1 MIIPS
6 ANRLSAVST
15 YYFAR
20 KLAQIDSLNNDG
32 GLPVINLGIGSPDL
46 SPASEVVNTLITVSQ
61 QKDAHKYQP
70 YKGIGVLRDA
80 FSHWYQAHFGISIKG
95 SDEILPLIGSKEGV
109 MHISMAFINPGDE
122 VLVPDP
128 GYPSYSMCT
137 LLAGGIPVAMP
148 LVKSLGWKPDLD
160 ALRKKDLSK
169 VKMMWINYP
178 NMPTGATADPEFF
191 EELVGF
197 ATEHQILICH
207 DNPYVFLLNDH
218 PISIFNAPGAKDCA
232 VELISLSKCYNMAG
246 WRVGAVAGKKPY
258 IDAIMTY
265 RSNMDSGMFR
275 PVQEAAVTALGL
287 GKDWIRSLNAVYLK
301 RREIA
306 CSLYSQLDLEFDR
319 DGAGLFLWGRI
330 KGGYSSA
337 EAYSEYLLNT
347 HRVFITPGHIFGT
360 NGEHYLRASLCSP
373 EEDFI
378 EAINRIGKSVE
389 NIYDSMA
396 IKTNGE

>member
-6 ANRLSAVST
+6 ANRLNAVST

-46 SPASEVVNTLITVSQ
+46 APAPEVVSTLISVSQ
-61 QKDAHKYQP
+61 HIDAHKYQP
-70 YKGIGVLRDA
+70 YKGIKALRDA
-80 FSHWYQAHFGISIKG
+80 FSQWYKTHFGISI
-95 SDEILPLIGSKEGV
+95 SSPDEILPLIGSKEGV

-137 LLAGGIPVAMP
+137 LLTGGVPVAMP
-148 LVKSLGWKPDLD
+148 LVKSHGWKPDLD

-178 NMPTGATADPEFF
+178 NMPTGAKADLGFF
-191 EELVGF
+191 EDLVGF

-265 RSNMDSGMFR
+265 RSNMDSGMFK

-287 GKDWIRSLNAVYLK
+287 GKDWIRSLNSIYFK
-301 RREIA
+301 RRA
-306 CSLYSQLDLEFDR
+306 MASSLFSELDLEFDR

-330 KGGYSSA
+330 KDSYSSA

-347 HRVFITPGHIFGT
+347 YRVFITPGHIFGT
-360 NGEHYLRASLCSP
+360 NGEHYLRVSLCSP

-378 EAINRIGKSVE
+378 EAINRMKNNPMEIHDTLSK
-389 NIYDSMA
+389 
-396 IKTNGE
+396 KTNGE